1 MLCGCIFQFLWPG
14 GTFFLRIGTHQMTNG
29 DSDQKSRTASGSEG
43 RNITKHESGSFEQ
56 QLEAARRESDIKKL
70 LFGKFYFK

>member
-14 GTFFLRIGTHQMTNG
+14 GTFFLRIGTLQMTNG
-29 DSDQKSRTASGSEG
+29 GSDQKSSQTVSGSEV

-70 LFGKFYFK
+70 LFGKF